1 MSRRRLPAAGLGG
14 MFSLAARVPIFSGYY
29 TTPAVEG
36 KGRADCASAARGPP
50 LRKPRGKGLSGDF
63 RLGVFLGDAAGEK
76 ALSWCAFMGF
86 WDCGSEEGVFFV
98 RCRPGTALSP
108 LRARTGAALV
118 FFLADAHEGKGRAF
132 LKKGAPKTFTLAA
145 LGLFTASAAPR
156 RFPPLPARRPRR
168 AGSSYTGWG
177 FAASPPHTAGPAA
190 AAGPSSGSW
199 PGRPGYSWW
208 PWGR

>member
-29 TTPAVEG
+29 TTPAMEG

-50 LRKPRGKGLSGDF
+50 LGSREERGYPGISALPFFSGTP
-63 RLGVFLGDAAGEK
+63 LGRRRFLG
-76 ALSWCAFMGF
+76 ALSWVSGAVDWRRAFF
-86 WDCGSEEGVFFV
+86 
-98 RCRPGTALSP
+98 RC
-108 LRARTGAALV
+108 AALV
-118 FFLADAHEGKGRAF
+118 FFWADAHEGKGRAF

-156 RFPPLPARRPRR
+156 RFPPLPARRPGR
-168 AGSSYTGWG
+168 AGSSCTGWG

-190 AAGPSSGSW
+190 AAGPSSSSW

>member
-1 MSRRRLPAAGLGG
+1 MGQLRGRQRGPSRDGCLAGFSRGRRWGEDAFLVRFPWLLELWLGGGRFFSALPAGL
-14 MFSLAARVPIFSGYY
+14 RPI
-29 TTPAVEG
+29 A
-36 KGRADCASAARGPP
+36 
-50 LRKPRGKGLSGDF
+50 
-63 RLGVFLGDAAGEK
+63 
-76 ALSWCAFMGF
+76 
-86 WDCGSEEGVFFV
+86 
-98 RCRPGTALSP
+98 
-108 LRARTGAALV
+108 LRARAGAALV
-118 FFLADAHEGKGRAF
+118 FFWADAHEGKGRAF

-145 LGLFTASAAPR
+145 LGLFTASAALR

>member
-36 KGRADCASAARGPP
+36 KGRADCASAARGLP
-50 LRKPRGKGLSGDF
+50 LGSREERGLSGDF

-98 RCRPGTALSP
+98 RFRPGSGLSP
-108 LRARTGAALV
+108 LRARAGAALV
-118 FFLADAHEGKGRAF
+118 FFWADAQ
-132 LKKGAPKTFTLAA
+132 
-145 LGLFTASAAPR
+145 
-156 RFPPLPARRPRR
+156 
-168 AGSSYTGWG
+168 
-177 FAASPPHTAGPAA
+177 
-190 AAGPSSGSW
+190 
-199 PGRPGYSWW
+199 
-208 PWGR
+208 

>member
-50 LRKPRGKGLSGDF
+50 LREPRRKALSGDF
-63 RLGVFLGDAAGEK
+63 PLAVFLEDAAGVK

-86 WDCGSEEGVFFV
+86 WGCGLEEGGFFV
-98 RCRPGTALSP
+98 RCRSGTALSP
-108 LRARTGAALV
+108 LRARAGAALV
-118 FFLADAHEGKGRAF
+118 FFWADAHEGKGRAF

-190 AAGPSSGSW
+190 AAGPSSS
-199 PGRPGYSWW
+199 S
-208 PWGR
+208 